1 MRLIRRFLLP
11 ATLLIALV
19 AIPVAAYEVPVND
32 GFVTQTFQALTP
44 AEEQSLEAELTRY
57 KNETSNEIAI
67 LITDTL
73 NGEPIFDAAMD
84 VVDNPKWRIGTAQN
98 DNGILILA
106 ALQDREITIQVGH
119 GLEGAVPD
127 LVAKGIIDT
136 DIAPAFQRSRYA
148 EGLQTAVESLEK
160 HIGGEYT
167 ADRYTEIP
175 GGGVAQGIFF
185 LILVVLQFF
194 GSVMAQSRSW
204 WLGGVLGGIVGV
216 ILTVV
221 FGWWLSI
228 PFCIA
233 LGLVFDYWIS
243 RHPPRRGR
251 GGGFWGGMG
260 GMGGGR
266 GGGGFGGFGGGSF
279 GGGGASGRW

>member
-1 MRLIRRFLLP
+1 MRIIRRFLLP
-11 ATLLIALV
+11 ATLLLALV
-19 AIPVAAYEVPVND
+19 AAPAAAYQVPAND
-32 GFVTQTFQALTP
+32 GYVTQTFQALTP
-44 AEEQSLEAELTRY
+44 EEEQSLEAELLRY

-67 LITDTL
+67 LLTDTL

-84 VVDNPKWRIGTAQN
+84 VVDNPKWRIGTEQN

-127 LVAKGIIDT
+127 LVAKGIIER
-136 DIAPAFQRSRYA
+136 DIAPEFQRSNYA
-148 EGLQTAVESLEK
+148 EGLLAAVESLEK

-167 ADRYTEIP
+167 ADRYSESP
-175 GGGVAQGIFF
+175 GGAAAQGIFF
-185 LILVVLQFF
+185 LILVILQFF

-216 ILTVV
+216 VLTFL

-233 LGLVFDYWIS
+233 LGLFFDYWIS
-243 RHPPRRGR
+243 RHPPRRGGR
-251 GGGFWGGMG
+251 GGFWGGMG